1 MKSGQAVYFRKT
13 KTRPSTDTGQM
24 PDEVLSLSTGGI
36 SEDLDIIW
44 LEIVVPLKALFVA
57 VCGAPLEKR

>member
-36 SEDLDIIW
+36 SEDRHRRR
-44 LEIVVPLKALFVA
+44 LEIVVRLKASLSLSV
-57 VCGAPLEKR
+57 GPPL

>member
-1 MKSGQAVYFRKT
+1 
-13 KTRPSTDTGQM
+13 M

-57 VCGAPLEKR
+57 VCGAPLEKKLIKRFLFTKMLNE

>member
-1 MKSGQAVYFRKT
+1 
-13 KTRPSTDTGQM
+13 M